1 MLTRTYI
8 SKINTI
14 ISGDTINC
22 GLNPVAELTYG
33 ANVTRMLVYFDH
45 THLKHMVDDKV
56 FPDLKKLHHR
66 LKITNCGS
74 IDFTQVHCNEI
85 SSMSEATKVRA
96 CSFDLIFFL
105 IPKTWDCGKGYDYTE
120 TFFNQGYYGK
130 NCGGLMND
138 TARLLSYD
146 ASNWFQARNND
157 PWEEEG
163 IYSNETLSKEYD
175 KFSSEEGSEIII
187 GRQRFDIGNENI
199 NFDITDIV
207 NKYING
213 ELENYGLGIAFTP
226 MLELKGGEIENYIGF
241 LTNYTSSFFEPY
253 VETVYDDNIS
263 DDRANFV
270 LDKNN
275 KLYLYANIGGEC
287 TNLDELPTCTV
298 NDKPYEVKQFSTGIY
313 YIDINLSRD
322 EYNPNTMLYDTWS
335 NIKYQGT
342 ALEDVELDFV
352 TKPTNLFF
360 NIGNSLEDSKR
371 LVPTI
376 YGIKQ
381 DEQIQRGDIRKVVI
395 NPRVEYKRNSSQLVD
410 KMYARVYIKDGERE
424 LDVIPFEKVNRT
436 FLENYFTIDTEM
448 LIPNKY
454 YIDVKMLYNQE
465 LIVHHNVLSFKI
477 TQNLDNKYA

>member
-1 MLTRTYI
+1 
-8 SKINTI
+8 
-14 ISGDTINC
+14 
-22 GLNPVAELTYG
+22 
-33 ANVTRMLVYFDH
+33 
-45 THLKHMVDDKV
+45 
-56 FPDLKKLHHR
+56 
-66 LKITNCGS
+66 
-74 IDFTQVHCNEI
+74 
-85 SSMSEATKVRA
+85 
-96 CSFDLIFFL
+96 
-105 IPKTWDCGKGYDYTE
+105 
-120 TFFNQGYYGK
+120 
-130 NCGGLMND
+130 
-138 TARLLSYD
+138 
-146 ASNWFQARNND
+146 
-157 PWEEEG
+157 
-163 IYSNETLSKEYD
+163 
-175 KFSSEEGSEIII
+175 
-187 GRQRFDIGNENI
+187 
-199 NFDITDIV
+199 V

-226 MLELKGGEIENYIGF
+226 MLELKGGKIENYIGF

-253 VETVYDDNIS
+253 VETVYEDNIS

-275 KLYLYANIGGEC
+275 RLYLYANIGGEC

-298 NDKPYEVKQFSTGIY
+298 NDKPYDVKQFSTGIY
-313 YIDINLSRD
+313 YIDINLSRN
-322 EYNPNTMLYDTWS
+322 EYKPNTMLYDTWS